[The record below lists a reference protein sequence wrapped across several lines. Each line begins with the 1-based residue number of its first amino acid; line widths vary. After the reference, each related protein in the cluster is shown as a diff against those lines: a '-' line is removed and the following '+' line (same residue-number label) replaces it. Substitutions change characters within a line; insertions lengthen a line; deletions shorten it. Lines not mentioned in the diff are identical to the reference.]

1 MNILP
6 SVGKLAKLAITSYLA
21 HLAKEEGVEKIHF
34 LLVQYVVESYSI
46 SKNLENIAKLLANI
60 QKKQLEFYLEELKDK
75 NIYEVVDLSKRQKV
89 IKNY

>member
-46 SKNLENIAKLLANI
+46 SKNLENITKLLANI
-60 QKKQLEFYLEELKDK
+60 QKK
-75 NIYEVVDLSKRQKV
+75 
-89 IKNY
+89 